1 MFQVYDCR
9 FHRANVSYTSL
20 CPTEEQQST
29 YLTSFLLFYSSTYQ
43 PSMVNIIQVH
53 KECVA
58 ILKQVWLIFF
68 KNIVSVFTDITQRLN
83 IDSSDGYFFVSY
95 FSRVSCSVHL
105 HRWVCQQF
113 CSQKREEGLL
123 TKLTLRIFFLAAICY
138 LSQLS
143 ISQCR
148 DFYKT
153 MHSCYFTKED
163 DSDSEVLREL
173 QFLTLSFPSYPKHL
187 HITSDTKLFGFFF
200 NPTCIFCGNLTE
212 LLVLFSLTPNFILQ
226 YQVSRYLCK

>member
-1 MFQVYDCR
+1 MG
-9 FHRANVSYTSL
+9 
-20 CPTEEQQST
+20 
-29 YLTSFLLFYSSTYQ
+29 LL
-43 PSMVNIIQVH
+43 
-53 KECVA
+53 A
-58 ILKQVWLIFF
+58 IL
-68 KNIVSVFTDITQRLN
+68 FTKERRGATK
-83 IDSSDGYFFVSY
+83 FT
-95 FSRVSCSVHL
+95 L
-105 HRWVCQQF
+105 H
-113 CSQKREEGLL
+113 
-123 TKLTLRIFFLAAICY
+123 IFFLAAICY

-200 NPTCIFCGNLTE
+200 QPNLHFLWE
-212 LLVLFSLTPNFILQ
+212 FNRIVGALFIDAKFYFTILG
-226 YQVSRYLCK
+226 K